1 MRENQ
6 KIGGYGMINF
16 IFAGMIYLTL
26 MLGVLFCF
34 SFITIGIT
42 YAAAAFIR
50 RCMYWTREPH
60 LALK

>member
-1 MRENQ
+1 
-6 KIGGYGMINF
+6 MIDF